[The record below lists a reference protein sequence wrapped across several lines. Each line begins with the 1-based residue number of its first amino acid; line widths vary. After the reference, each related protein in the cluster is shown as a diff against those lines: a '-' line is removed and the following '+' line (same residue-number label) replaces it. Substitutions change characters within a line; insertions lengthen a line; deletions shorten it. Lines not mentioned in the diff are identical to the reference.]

1 MRKYLNRLLFQHTNR
16 NTDNASVSSEESPLQ
31 EERLTGE
38 LSNDIKT
45 LQSLLGNSFDLK
57 IVQFTCEPYKYEGA
71 FLFIEELTET
81 LVIHEQLK
89 AVRSLSETT
98 FLSDLSPEIMRK
110 EVLTISESAIVDTLH
125 QCISNLLL
133 GNTLILSHS
142 FGDGIILNSRKMP
155 QRTIQPPS
163 SESVVRGPRD
173 GFVETLLLNIGLV
186 RKRLKDP
193 DLQLDYFK
201 VGERSKT
208 DVVVMSINGLTNP
221 SIVEDVKN
229 RLNKIDIDSVQE
241 SGVIEQLIEEN
252 SLSPFPQV
260 QVTERPD
267 TVAGSLAEGRV
278 AIIVDHTPFVLI
290 APLTINSF
298 YQSAEDY
305 YERWIYSSLIRILRI
320 GAAIIALCLPAL
332 YVALISYHQGLIPTD
347 LVISLAGSR
356 EGVPFPS
363 IVEALL
369 MEVTIEIL
377 REAGIRLPNP
387 VGQAVGIVGGLVIG
401 ESAVSAGLVS
411 PMMVIVVALTAISS
425 FALPQYYVGVSL
437 RILRFPLMV
446 SAALLGLY
454 GIVIALILLSIHLI
468 RLKSFGVY
476 YLEPLVPYTPSG
488 WKDMFIRTRTKRLIY
503 RPEMLNPEDKKRM
516 GTKN

>member
-1 MRKYLNRLLFQHTNR
+1 MKKFLNRLLFQHAQKKLEHTPKHIE
-16 NTDNASVSSEESPLQ
+16 TPPLQ
-31 EERLTGE
+31 QERLTGK
-38 LSNDIKT
+38 LQDDIQT
-45 LQSLLGNSFDLK
+45 LKALLGNSFDLK
-57 IVQFTCEPYKYEGA
+57 IVKFTSDPYTYTGA
-71 FLFIEELTET
+71 FLFIEELTDT
-81 LVIHEQLK
+81 AVVHEQLR
-89 AVRSLSETT
+89 AIRSLSETT
-98 FLSDLSPEIMRK
+98 YLSDLTPETLRK
-110 EVLTISESAIVDTLH
+110 DVLTISESSIVDTLH
-125 QCISNLLL
+125 QCTSHLLQ
-133 GNTLILSHS
+133 GNALILSNT
-142 FGDGIILNSRKMP
+142 FKDGIILNSRKMP
-155 QRTIQPPS
+155 QRSIQAPS

-221 SIVEDVKN
+221 KIVQEVKN
-229 RLNKIDIDSVQE
+229 RLSKIDIDSVQE

-305 YERWIYSSLIRILRI
+305 YERWVYSSLIRILRI
-320 GAAIIALCLPAL
+320 GAALIALCLPSI

-437 RILRFPLMV
+437 RILRFPFMI

-454 GIVIALILLSIHLI
+454 GIVIALILLSVHLV

-476 YLEPLVPYTPSG
+476 YLEPLVPYSPKG
-488 WKDMFIRTRTKRLIY
+488 WKDMFIRTQTKRLKS
-503 RPEMLNPEDKKRM
+503 RPDMLNPQDEKRM
-516 GTKN
+516 RSKN

>member
-1 MRKYLNRLLFQHTNR
+1 MKKFLNRLLFQHAQKKSKHINEPIE
-16 NTDNASVSSEESPLQ
+16 SSPLHQ
-31 EERLTGE
+31 ERLTGE
-38 LSNDIKT
+38 LQNDIQT
-45 LQSLLGNSFDLK
+45 IQALLGNSFDLK
-57 IVQFTCEPYKYEGA
+57 IVKFTSDPYAYDGA
-71 FLFIEELTET
+71 FLFIEELTDT
-81 LVIHEQLK
+81 AVVHEQLK
-89 AVRSLSETT
+89 SIRSLSETT
-98 FLSDLSPEIMRK
+98 YLSVLSPETMRRD
-110 EVLTISESAIVDTLH
+110 VLTISESSIVDTLH
-125 QCISNLLL
+125 QCISHLLQ
-133 GNTLILSHS
+133 GNTLILSDK
-142 FGDGIILNSRKMP
+142 FKDGIILNSRKIP
-155 QRTIQPPS
+155 QRSIQAPS

-221 SIVEDVKN
+221 KIVQEVKN

-305 YERWIYSSLIRILRI
+305 YERWIYSSLIRILRV
-320 GAAIIALCLPAL
+320 AAALIALCLPSI

-437 RILRFPLMV
+437 RILRFPIMV

-454 GIVIALILLSIHLI
+454 GIVMALILLSIHLV

-476 YLEPLVPYTPSG
+476 YLEPLVPYNPKG
-488 WKDMFIRTRTKRLIY
+488 WKDMFIRTQTKDLKT
-503 RPEMLNPEDKKRM
+503 RPDMLHPQDKKRM
-516 GTKN
+516 SSKN